1 MVQLFHVTGL
11 LYDFAATGQPLFG
24 LDPFLSSGTM
34 LEPIRT
40 FFGAS
45 RCKVLILALAV
56 AALFILVTACSDPD
70 PTATPTPVP
79 PTATPTPVPPT
90 ATPTPVPPTAT
101 PVPTATPTP
110 VPPTPTPI
118 PPTATP
124 TPVPPTATPAPPT
137 ATPAPTAMPAAADS
151 GGGSAGGLT
160 GREIMDMLSED
171 EVDCIKGRVGEAL
184 FTSIL
189 DTTITAS
196 MANSPAASLIFDC
209 VSEES
214 AAKIG
219 EALAGG

>member
-1 MVQLFHVTGL
+1 M
-11 LYDFAATGQPLFG
+11 A
-24 LDPFLSSGTM
+24 
-34 LEPIRT
+34 EPIRMA
-40 FFGAS
+40 FRPWQGRLFIMA
-45 RCKVLILALAV
+45 LALAAV
-56 AALFILVTACSDPD
+56 FVLATACSDPE
-70 PTATPTPVP
+70 PTATPTPI
-79 PTATPTPVPPT
+79 
-90 ATPTPVPPTAT
+90 PPTAT

-110 VPPTPTPI
+110 VPTATPTPLPPTPTPI
-118 PPTATP
+118 PP
-124 TPVPPTATPAPPT
+124 TPVPPTATPAPPS

-171 EVDCIKGRVGEAL
+171 EVDCIKERVGEAL

-219 EALAGG
+219 EALAGGLSEETTVCIAEALRPAS

>member
-1 MVQLFHVTGL
+1 M
-11 LYDFAATGQPLFG
+11 A
-24 LDPFLSSGTM
+24 
-34 LEPIRT
+34 EPIRMA
-40 FFGAS
+40 FRPWQGRLFIMA
-45 RCKVLILALAV
+45 LALAAV
-56 AALFILVTACSDPD
+56 FAFAVACSDPE
-70 PTATPTPVP
+70 
-79 PTATPTPVPPT
+79 PT

-110 VPPTPTPI
+110 VPTATPTPI
-118 PPTATP
+118 PTATP
-124 TPVPPTATPAPPT
+124 TPVPPTPTPIPPTATPAPPT

-151 GGGSAGGLT
+151 GGDSAGGLT

>member
-1 MVQLFHVTGL
+1 M
-11 LYDFAATGQPLFG
+11 A
-24 LDPFLSSGTM
+24 
-34 LEPIRT
+34 EPIRMA
-40 FFGAS
+40 FRPWQGRLFIMA
-45 RCKVLILALAV
+45 LALAAV
-56 AALFILVTACSDPD
+56 FVLATACSDPE
-70 PTATPTPVP
+70 PTAI
-79 PTATPTPVPPT
+79 
-90 ATPTPVPPTAT
+90 PTPVPPTAT

-118 PPTATP
+118 PPTP
-124 TPVPPTATPAPPT
+124 TPIPPTATPAPPT

-151 GGGSAGGLT
+151 GGDSAGGLT

>member
-56 AALFILVTACSDPD
+56 AALFILVTACSDPE
-70 PTATPTPVP
+70 
-79 PTATPTPVPPT
+79 PT

-124 TPVPPTATPAPPT
+124 TPVPPTPTPAPPI

>member
-56 AALFILVTACSDPD
+56 AALFILVTACSDPE
-70 PTATPTPVP
+70 
-79 PTATPTPVPPT
+79 PT

-118 PPTATP
+118 PTATP
-124 TPVPPTATPAPPT
+124 TPVPPTPIPPTATPAPPT

>member
-56 AALFILVTACSDPD
+56 AALFILVTACSDPE
-70 PTATPTPVP
+70 PTAP
-79 PTATPTPVPPT
+79 PPP
-90 ATPTPVPPTAT
+90 PP
-101 PVPTATPTP
+101 PPATPTP

>member
-1 MVQLFHVTGL
+1 
-11 LYDFAATGQPLFG
+11 
-24 LDPFLSSGTM
+24 M
-34 LEPIRT
+34 LEQVRT
-40 FFGAS
+40 FFGAW
-45 RCKVLILALAV
+45 RGKVLIVALALAAV
-56 AALFILVTACSDPD
+56 FVIATACSDPE
-70 PTATPTPVP
+70 
-79 PTATPTPVPPT
+79 PT

-101 PVPTATPTP
+101 PVPTPTPTP
-110 VPPTPTPI
+110 LPPTPTPI
-118 PPTATP
+118 
-124 TPVPPTATPAPPT
+124 PPTATPAPPT